1 MIESKVDFASLSL
14 FPATRVQIEESWR
27 RTWPQWGGTLSLT
40 EYLAREAEMESM
52 DHAKDGKLITWV
64 LAPRDDPTTLDFI
77 CSCETF
83 KRSGL
88 VAYPSSTTS
97 EPNSVHEVTCY
108 AIASVFTP
116 PSKRGRGYAS
126 HMMRL
131 LHWVIASRANLPKFP
146 EAWGAPPE
154 QVTEASEGLFSCL
167 YSDVGEDFYHS
178 AGPGGKEGGWETRGA
193 VSTIWDVGAEE
204 GDDDGWTWLT
214 QEQLNGLWDRDAVR
228 INNELANM
236 STSDTSYEVEHP
248 AAFVT
253 YLPTN
258 GVCGFHIPRSTYSS
272 DVSMAG
278 GFWGIQSLNDPGTYA
293 SWSVDLKPPPPT
305 LIITRLYASEETFPG
320 LIAKIT
326 QAARR
331 SGIGKVEVWKLG
343 EGLRDVAE
351 RTGGRTV
358 IRNEHLPQIVWYGPG
373 ETGNI
378 EWAYNEKFGWC

>member
-1 MIESKVDFASLSL
+1 MIEIKVDLASLSL
-14 FPATRVQIEESWR
+14 FPATRAQVEETWR
-27 RTWPQWGGTLSLT
+27 RTWPQWGGALSLT
-40 EYLAREAEMESM
+40 EYLAREADMESM

-64 LAPRDDPTTLDFI
+64 LAPRGDPTTLDFM
-77 CSCETF
+77 CSCEAF

-88 VAYPSSTTS
+88 VAYPSYSTS
-97 EPNSVHEVTCY
+97 KPNSVHEVTCY

-154 QVTEASEGLFSCL
+154 QVADGSEGLFSCL
-167 YSDVGEDFYHS
+167 YSDVGEDFYRS
-178 AGPGGKEGGWETRGA
+178 AGPVGKKGGWEMRGA
-193 VSTIWDVGAEE
+193 VSTIWDVGADE

-214 QEQLNGLWDRDAVR
+214 QDQLNGLWDRDAGR
-228 INNELANM
+228 INKELASM
-236 STSDTSYEVEHP
+236 LTSDTSHEVQRP

-258 GVCGFHIPRSTYSS
+258 GVCGFHIPRSTYAS
-272 DVSMAG
+272 DFSMAG
-278 GFWGIQSLNDPGTYA
+278 GFWGIQSLNDPDTYA
-293 SWSVDLKPPPPT
+293 SWSVDLRPPPPT
-305 LIITRLYASEETFPG
+305 LIITRLCASEETFPG
-320 LIAKIT
+320 LIAKIR

-343 EGLRDVAE
+343 KGLRDIAE
-351 RTGGRTV
+351 RMGGRTV
-358 IRNEHLPQIVWYGPG
+358 TRNEHLPQMVWYGPG
-373 ETGNI
+373 ATGNI
-378 EWAYNEKFGWC
+378 EWAYNEKFCWC